1 MSSTPKRHLAWRAAF
16 DDHSQA
22 WRVIDESHAV
32 VCKGLCDKDD
42 AEAIA
47 EQHNDV
53 MRTRAREDWWEC
65 RNR

>member
-1 MSSTPKRHLAWRAAF
+1 LAWRAAA
-16 DDHSQA
+16 DDRRVGE
-22 WRVIDESHAV
+22 WRVVDENHIV
-32 VCKGLCDKDD
+32 VCDGLCDKDD

-53 MRTRAREDWWEC
+53 MHTRAREDWWEC